1 MDLNRYAII
10 GENERN
16 RNNKVD
22 IVPSLSEAKL
32 RGRWN
37 GGCLS
42 LEFLIFFLES
52 RSFAAKQMIRKRMMF
67 SEVDLSFG
75 TYPFAQ
81 VGMEVIRLIGIL
93 FEFIH
98 MYPSE
103 FIDPITNSK
112 IAYNH
117 DGPNLT
123 PTKAGAFSYQS
134 WWGRILEKNWFERL
148 FVCTFM
154 IFDSLFEQYE
164 KANPLGGDG
173 SKRTNIHSD
182 MWDSI
187 NLTLRQSRLVLLDHL
202 EKTNSLDEIEA
213 CVVRYLT
220 EVKLST

>member
-1 MDLNRYAII
+1 VNHARTLKASA
-10 GENERN
+10 
-16 RNNKVD
+16 VVHL
-22 IVPSLSEAKL
+22 VPALAL
-32 RGRWN
+32 QAGVN
-37 GGCLS
+37 
-42 LEFLIFFLES
+42 
-52 RSFAAKQMIRKRMMF
+52 
-67 SEVDLSFG
+67 
-75 TYPFAQ
+75 
-81 VGMEVIRLIGIL
+81 
-93 FEFIH
+93 
-98 MYPSE
+98 
-103 FIDPITNSK
+103 
-112 IAYNH
+112 NH